1 MPFDVFA
8 RWRPLPVP
16 AEPEITRTHSPLSGK
31 EAHATRISTSLTPP
45 DHLSKTVRP
54 WKSGAIFRHIFEA
67 TDTIS
72 NRTVFDAVVA
82 PVLPRVW
89 AGETTNFL
97 AYGHSGS
104 GKSHTMIGYDF
115 QNEEQFGLCLAA
127 GREVFHYLSSLSEE
141 DGDQLG
147 VGISMYELRGNTA
160 FDLLNRTGQAQEK
173 VPCHI
178 REGAD
183 GQTHIR
189 GETETF
195 ADGRVRVRPITQS
208 PCWTFDQLRTTL
220 LSGLKLRTTGTSTIH
235 DQSSRT
241 HAVLELEIITKALLD
256 ARDAVIERQSELV
269 PVAKRATDVY
279 LEENMKAFVQD
290 ENGKYVPNPE
300 YSIDQGRIDE
310 AEARKAEFEIAV
322 KCAEDGVDA
331 VFSSCGHD
339 CLGGKLVFVDLAGSE
354 YYHDRSMSTAA
365 SPAARTKQTPQEQR
379 EGRQINTDLLA
390 LKEVIRVRALG
401 QTRIPYRSSPLTM
414 VLRGHFESSS
424 SSSPNTS
431 EGSSSR
437 NKGSRETYTAMI
449 LTVSPAATQFAATM
463 NTLKYG
469 NLVGVGV
476 QAAGD
481 STGTRLSNI
490 R

>member
-8 RWRPLPVP
+8 RWRPVPVP
-16 AEPEITRTHSPLSGK
+16 AEAEITRTHSPSSEEDAG
-31 EAHATRISTSLTPP
+31 ATCVSTSLTPP
-45 DHLSKTVRP
+45 PHLSKTIRP
-54 WKSGAIFRHIFEA
+54 WKSGAIFTHIFEA
-67 TDTIS
+67 REDIN
-72 NRTVFDAVVA
+72 NRAVFDAVVA
-82 PVLPRVW
+82 PVLPRVM
-89 AGETTNFL
+89 AGETANFL

-115 QNEEQFGLCLAA
+115 QHEEQFGLCLAA
-127 GREVFHYLSSLSEE
+127 GREVFQSFSTLSEG
-141 DGDQLG
+141 GDELG
-147 VGISMYELRGNTA
+147 LGISMYELRGNTA
-160 FDLLNRTGQAQEK
+160 FDLLNRAGQSQSQSQGK

-189 GETETF
+189 GKTETF
-195 ADGRVRVRPITQS
+195 ADGRVRVRPITQK
-208 PCWTFDQLRTTL
+208 PCWTFDELRSTL
-220 LSGLKLRTTGTSTIH
+220 LSGLELRATGASTIH

-241 HAVLELEIITKALLD
+241 HAVLELEIITKTLLH

-279 LEENMKAFVQD
+279 LEENTKAFIQD
-290 ENGKYVPNPE
+290 KDGKYVPNPE
-300 YSIDQGRIDE
+300 YSINQERIDE

-322 KCAEDGVDA
+322 KRAEEGVDA
-331 VFSSCGHD
+331 VFASCGYG

-354 YYHDRSMSTAA
+354 YYHDKSMSTPA
-365 SPAARTKQTPQEQR
+365 SPAARVTQTPQEQR

-390 LKEVIRVRALG
+390 LKEVIRARALG
-401 QTRIPYRSSPLTM
+401 QARIPYRSSPLTM
-414 VLRGHFESSS
+414 VLRGHFESGDSS
-424 SSSPNTS
+424 SSSTS
-431 EGSSSR
+431 KGSKVR
-437 NKGSRETYTAMI
+437 NKASSESYTAMI

-476 QAAGD
+476 QAAAEN
-481 STGTRLSNI
+481 TGKK
-490 R
+490 

>member
-1 MPFDVFA
+1 MPFEVFA

-16 AEPEITRTHSPLSGK
+16 AEAEITRTHSPSS
-31 EAHATRISTSLTPP
+31 EEDEDARATRISTSLTPP
-45 DHLSKTVRP
+45 PHLSKTIRP
-54 WKSGAIFRHIFEA
+54 WKSGAIFTHVFEA
-67 TDTIS
+67 TDTVT
-72 NRTVFDAVVA
+72 NKTVFDAVVA
-82 PVLPRVW
+82 PVLPRVL
-89 AGETTNFL
+89 AGETANFL

-115 QNEEQFGLCLAA
+115 QSAEQFGLCLAA
-127 GREVFHYLSSLSEE
+127 GREVFQYLSSLSEG
-141 DGDQLG
+141 GDQLG

-160 FDLLNRTGQAQEK
+160 FDLLNRAGQSQSQDK

-178 REGAD
+178 REGPD

-195 ADGRVRVRPITQS
+195 ADGRVRVRPITQK
-208 PCWTFDQLRTTL
+208 PCWTFDKLRSTL
-220 LSGLKLRTTGTSTIH
+220 LSGLERRATGTSTIH

-241 HAVLELEIITKALLD
+241 HAVLELEIITKTLLD

-279 LEENMKAFVQD
+279 LEENTKAFMQD
-290 ENGKYVPNPE
+290 KDGKYVPNPE
-300 YSIDQGRIDE
+300 YSINQGRIDE

-322 KCAEDGVDA
+322 KRAEEDVDA
-331 VFSSCGHD
+331 VFASCGYD

-354 YYHDRSMSTAA
+354 YYHDKSMSAQTG
-365 SPAARTKQTPQEQR
+365 SLAARAKQTPQEQR

-390 LKEVIRVRALG
+390 LKEVIRARALG
-401 QTRIPYRSSPLTM
+401 QARIPYRSSPLTM

-424 SSSPNTS
+424 SSSK
-431 EGSSSR
+431 GCKGR
-437 NKGSRETYTAMI
+437 NKGSSEGYTAMI

-476 QAAGD
+476 QAAGENA
-481 STGTRLSNI
+481 GKK
-490 R
+490 

>member
-1 MPFDVFA
+1 MPFDVFV
-8 RWRPLPVP
+8 RWRPLAVP
-16 AEPEITRTHSPLSGK
+16 AEAEITRTHSTLSGE
-31 EAHATRISTSLTPP
+31 EAHATRISTSLMPP
-45 DHLSKTVRP
+45 EHLLKTIRA
-54 WKSGAIFRHIFEA
+54 WKSGAIFRHVFEA
-67 TDTIS
+67 TDTFS
-72 NRTVFDAVVA
+72 NRAVFDAVVV

-89 AGETTNFL
+89 AGQTTNFL

-115 QNEEQFGLCLAA
+115 QNEDQFGLCLAA
-127 GREVFHYLSSLSEE
+127 GREVFQYLSSLSK

-160 FDLLNRTGQAQEK
+160 FDLLNRTGQSQDK

-195 ADGRVRVRPITQS
+195 TDGRVRVRPITQK
-208 PCWTFDQLRTTL
+208 PCWTFDQLRKTL
-220 LSGLKLRTTGTSTIH
+220 LSGIEMRTTGTSTIH

-241 HAVLELEIITKALLD
+241 HAVLELEIITKALLN

-279 LEENMKAFVQD
+279 LEENMKAFVRD
-290 ENGKYVPNPE
+290 ENGKYVPNPD
-300 YSIDQGRIDE
+300 YSIDQERIDE
-310 AEARKAEFEIAV
+310 AEARKADFEIAV
-322 KCAEDGVDA
+322 KNAEDDVDA
-331 VFSSCGHD
+331 VFSSCRHD

-354 YYHDRSMSTAA
+354 YYHDRSMSTPGNPTAGA
-365 SPAARTKQTPQEQR
+365 KQTPQEQR

-390 LKEVIRVRALG
+390 LKEVIRARALG
-401 QTRIPYRSSPLTM
+401 QARIPYRSSPLTM
-414 VLRGHFESSS
+414 VLRGHFDSSYSSS
-424 SSSPNTS
+424 SNTS
-431 EGSSSR
+431 EGSKSR
-437 NKGSRETYTAMI
+437 DKGSREGYTAMI
-449 LTVSPAATQFAATM
+449 LTVSPAATQFTATM

-476 QAAGD
+476 QAAEN
-481 STGTRLSNI
+481 STGKK
-490 R
+490 

>member
-8 RWRPLPVP
+8 RWRPLPVS
-16 AEPEITRTHSPLSGK
+16 AEGEITRTHSPLPGE
-31 EAHATRISTSLTPP
+31 EAHATRISTSLMPP
-45 DHLSKTVRP
+45 EHLSKTVRP
-54 WKSGAIFRHIFEA
+54 WKSGAIFRQVFEA

-127 GREVFHYLSSLSEE
+127 GREVFQYLSSLSK
-141 DGDQLG
+141 DGEQLG

-160 FDLLNRTGQAQEK
+160 FDLLNRTGQSQDK

-183 GQTHIR
+183 GKTHIR

-195 ADGRVRVRPITQS
+195 ADGRVRVRPITQN
-208 PCWTFDQLRTTL
+208 PCWTFDELRTTL
-220 LSGLKLRTTGTSTIH
+220 LSGLELRTTGTSTIH

-269 PVAKRATDVY
+269 PVAKRATDIY
-279 LEENMKAFVQD
+279 LEENMKAFIQD
-290 ENGKYVPNPE
+290 ANGKYVPNPE
-300 YSIDQGRIDE
+300 YTIDQERIDK

-322 KCAEDGVDA
+322 NLAEDGVDA
-331 VFSSCGHD
+331 VFSSCRHA
-339 CLGGKLVFVDLAGSE
+339 CLGGKMVFVDLAGSE
-354 YYHDRSMSTAA
+354 YYHDKSMSTPA
-365 SPAARTKQTPQEQR
+365 SPAVRAKQTPQEQR

-390 LKEVIRVRALG
+390 LKEVIRARALG
-401 QTRIPYRSSPLTM
+401 QARIPYRSSPLTM

-424 SSSPNTS
+424 SSSSNTS

-437 NKGSRETYTAMI
+437 NKGDSEGYTAMI

-476 QAAGD
+476 QAAGE
-481 STGTRLSNI
+481 STGKR
-490 R
+490 

>member
-8 RWRPLPVP
+8 RWRPLPAS
-16 AEPEITRTHSPLSGK
+16 AEGEITRTHSPFEDARGT
-31 EAHATRISTSLTPP
+31 HISTSLTPP
-45 DHLSKTVRP
+45 PPLSKTIRP
-54 WKSGAIFRHIFEA
+54 WKSGAIFTHVFEA
-67 TDTIS
+67 ANTS
-72 NRTVFDAVVA
+72 HNRAVFDVVVA
-82 PVLPRVW
+82 PILPRVL
-89 AGETTNFL
+89 AGETANFL

-115 QNEEQFGLCLAA
+115 QNEDQFGLCLAA
-127 GREVFHYLSSLSEE
+127 GREVFQSLSSLSEG
-141 DGDQLG
+141 GDQLG

-160 FDLLNRTGQAQEK
+160 FDLLNRAGSSQEK

-178 REGAD
+178 REGPD

-195 ADGRVRVRPITQS
+195 ADGRVRVRPITQK
-208 PCWTFDQLRTTL
+208 PCWAFDELRAAL
-220 LSGLKLRTTGTSTIH
+220 LSGLELRATGTSTIH

-241 HAVLELEIITKALLD
+241 HAVLELEIITKSLLD

-269 PVAKRATDVY
+269 PVAKRATDIY
-279 LEENMKAFVQD
+279 LEENTKAFIQD
-290 ENGKYVPNPE
+290 KDGKYVPNPE
-300 YSIDQGRIDE
+300 YSINQGRIDE
-310 AEARKAEFEIAV
+310 AEAKKAEFEIAV
-322 KCAEDGVDA
+322 KRAEEGVDA
-331 VFSSCGHD
+331 VFASCGYE

-354 YYHDRSMSTAA
+354 YYHDKSMSTPTGG
-365 SPAARTKQTPQEQR
+365 PAARVKQTPQEQR

-390 LKEVIRVRALG
+390 LKEVIRARALG
-401 QTRIPYRSSPLTM
+401 QARIPYRSSPLTM

-424 SSSPNTS
+424 SSTPNESSKGRKQSGS
-431 EGSSSR
+431 EG
-437 NKGSRETYTAMI
+437 YTAMI

-476 QAAGD
+476 QAAGENA
-481 STGTRLSNI
+481 GKK
-490 R
+490 